1 MDDSLLHQ
9 FHGFFSVGGDVNAP
23 TRPHPTFSSLYKHK
37 RAGFGEQETR
47 RRRLLEEQ
55 RSRRRDHA
63 DYVRRIAEGEEWEEE
78 MGEEELEEE
87 IDPDQ
92 VDDASAADADVKE
105 SEKKKRRV
113 HPYRN
118 QLMMSEWLVDVPP
131 DFTDNWFMTVCP
143 VGRRCLVIANKR
155 TTLAYSRIGAFI
167 NCFPSLLPG
176 GYIRTCNVLPRVRPP
191 QRSL

>member
-1 MDDSLLHQ
+1 M
-9 FHGFFSVGGDVNAP
+9 NAP

-37 RAGFGEQETR
+37 RAGYGEQEGR

-78 MGEEELEEE
+78 MEEED
-87 IDPDQ
+87 IDQ
-92 VDDASAADADVKE
+92 VDMDTAAKKAVSFHFAHAQSCIAHRETFSVKE
-105 SEKKKRRV
+105 GERKRRRV
-113 HPYRN
+113 HPHRN

-131 DFTDNWFMTVCP
+131 DFTENWFMTVCP
-143 VGRRCLVIANKR
+143 VGKRTLVVANKG
-155 TTLAYSRIGAFI
+155 TTMAYSRTGARI

-176 GYIRTCNVLPRVRPP
+176 GSVL
-191 QRSL
+191 

>member
-1 MDDSLLHQ
+1 M
-9 FHGFFSVGGDVNAP
+9 NAP

-92 VDDASAADADVKE
+92 VDDASAADAVSFSRDVVRNAP
-105 SEKKKRRV
+105 KK
-113 HPYRN
+113 
-118 QLMMSEWLVDVPP
+118 
-131 DFTDNWFMTVCP
+131 
-143 VGRRCLVIANKR
+143 
-155 TTLAYSRIGAFI
+155 TLY
-167 NCFPSLLPG
+167 NLL
-176 GYIRTCNVLPRVRPP
+176 VLPHTTT
-191 QRSL
+191 